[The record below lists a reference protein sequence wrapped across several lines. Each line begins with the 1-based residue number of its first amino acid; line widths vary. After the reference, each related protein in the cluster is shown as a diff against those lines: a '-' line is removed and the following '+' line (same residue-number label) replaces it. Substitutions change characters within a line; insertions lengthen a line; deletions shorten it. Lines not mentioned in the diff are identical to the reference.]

1 MIYDRILY
9 FVYDVITCAKHP
21 CYASPTFV
29 VVYSRLVC
37 ITDSLK
43 NALLTLTYKHTH
55 ASRRVYACRF
65 NDYFQVNLGHLKEN
79 SVDPDSPGKWLRCP
93 SPLIPR
99 LLLPVP
105 GVCHEAVRLPGTGQ
119 TLHILHDRVPPSLL
133 FRVLSVW
140 IIIQRFTLW
149 RPSLRSTGPRSEPS

>member
-1 MIYDRILY
+1 M
-9 FVYDVITCAKHP
+9 ITCAKHP

-65 NDYFQVNLGHLKEN
+65 NNYFQVNLGHLKEN
-79 SVDPDSPGKWLRCP
+79 SVDPDSPGNGCVV
-93 SPLIPR
+93 
-99 LLLPVP
+99 LLHLFLDCIFLCQEYAMKQCIFLAQDKLFISFTTEP
-105 GVCHEAVRLPGTGQ
+105 TKS
-119 TLHILHDRVPPSLL
+119 SLSCSVSL
-133 FRVLSVW
+133 DHHTTFHPMETVLTFNRSKIRTV
-140 IIIQRFTLW
+140 IIYL
-149 RPSLRSTGPRSEPS
+149 S